1 MISYVLQLYLAEI
14 SPRQYRGTFGAM
26 NELALTIGVFIGQF
40 AGNYITYYWLALAS
54 LAITVLYTG
63 PALCLLQETPRWLIT
78 QGKVKEAQ
86 GVLLWLRGAEYDV
99 YEELSEIK
107 EQCDSETTLSLL
119 EKFQEFKKKPVY
131 HPVLLAVMLVFFQAS
146 TGIEAIVFNI
156 KDILKHA
163 KVPYPGQM
171 AALTTGGVQMF
182 FSFIGARLVDILGR
196 RTLLIISSP
205 VIIISLIALGAYEM
219 FYYKPSCYPLF
230 AIISVAVFIAGFSIG
245 WGNATYVLISEMVP
259 LRVRGTGVGI
269 ATVANWCFIIIS
281 TGLFRNYQEAV
292 KPWGVFWS
300 FGLASICGLIYV
312 ILFIPETKGKSLEE
326 IENKFKTSS
335 ILICTGIR
343 S

>member
-1 MISYVLQLYLAEI
+1 
-14 SPRQYRGTFGAM
+14 M
-26 NELALTIGVFIGQF
+26 NELALTFGVFVGQF
-40 AGNYITYYWLALAS
+40 AGNYITYYWLALVS

-63 PALCLLQETPRWLIT
+63 PALYVLQETPRWLIT
-78 QGKVKEAQ
+78 QGRVKEAQ
-86 GVLLWLRGAEYDV
+86 GVLLWLRGTEYDI

-119 EKFQEFKKKPVY
+119 EKLQEFKKKSVH
-131 HPVLLAVMLVFFQAS
+131 HPVLLAVLLVFFQAF

-156 KDILKHA
+156 KDILTHA
-163 KVPYPGQM
+163 EVPYPGQV

-182 FSFIGARLVDILGR
+182 FSLIGARLVDILGR
-196 RTLLIISSP
+196 RILLTTSSL
-205 VIIISLIALGAYEM
+205 VVIISLAALGAYEM
-219 FYYKPSCYPLF
+219 FYYKPGCYPLF

-245 WGNATYVLISEMVP
+245 WGNTTYVLISEMVP

-300 FGLASICGLIYV
+300 FSLASICGLIYV

-335 ILICTGIR
+335 NKCPIVICT
-343 S
+343 SA